1 MVLGCECLFDLIA
14 LLKFLKWMIHMF
26 TFHVVVFFLKE
37 RELRMIDRNAYK
49 TMYVVF
55 EGEFQRWDVNI

>member
-26 TFHVVVFFLKE
+26 TLHVVVFFLKE
-37 RELRMIDRNAYK
+37 
-49 TMYVVF
+49 
-55 EGEFQRWDVNI
+55 EGG